1 MASDLQQTLQ
11 RISRKTE
18 FLTERYNEV
27 LRGKTSAEARVKE
40 LEQTV
45 TSLNEEIR
53 QLKSRIEY
61 LTVVTVAHPDR
72 RDVELSR
79 AKLTKLV
86 REIDRCISELSE

>member
-45 TSLNEEIR
+45 TRLNEEIR

-61 LTVVTVAHPDR
+61 LTVVTIAHPDR
-72 RDVELSR
+72 RDVESSR

>member
-45 TSLNEEIR
+45 TRLNEEIR

-61 LTVVTVAHPDR
+61 LTVVTIAHPDR
-72 RDVELSR
+72 RDVESSR

-86 REIDRCISELSE
+86 REIDRCILELSE

>member
-1 MASDLQQTLQ
+1 MIVSVS
-11 RISRKTE
+11 ISRKTE

-45 TSLNEEIR
+45 TRLNEEIR

-61 LTVVTVAHPDR
+61 LTVVTIAHPDR
-72 RDVELSR
+72 RDVESSR